1 MEGPVLQ
8 LHEGSGVGVDGI
20 PREHTV
26 AAPASTPQ
34 RPEEDGDDSTGG
46 RHAGLSRLSRLSSHK
61 VTGVGP
67 HGLCAVSPDSVTLGP
82 WVLRVQWG
90 APPASPGKK
99 GDGLVASGGGTR

>member
-1 MEGPVLQ
+1 MG
-8 LHEGSGVGVDGI
+8 GI

-26 AAPASTPQ
+26 AAPASMPQ
-34 RPEEDGDDSTGG
+34 CPEEDGDDSTGG
-46 RHAGLSRLSRLSSHK
+46 RHAGLSRLSRLTRLSSHK
-61 VTGVGP
+61 VTSVGP
-67 HGLCAVSPDSVTLGP
+67 HGLCAVTPDPVTPGP